1 MSTTASFETPIKNF
15 GCNSRRI
22 TAAASEEKEAPG
34 APRKMFR
41 CPLCVRTFRDMS
53 KANDPF
59 PLPLYMGEVVCDDC
73 FDTIVAPARKLN
85 DMGEYEEMERFIEL
99 TTGLQWC

>member
-1 MSTTASFETPIKNF
+1 
-15 GCNSRRI
+15 
-22 TAAASEEKEAPG
+22 
-34 APRKMFR
+34 
-41 CPLCVRTFRDMS
+41 MS

-73 FDTIVAPARKLN
+73 FDTIVVPARKHN